1 MQETLSIDLGQN
13 LYDAL
18 VEFDAETQ
26 EIKPAL
32 AAELPEVT
40 GDGTIYT
47 FKLRQD
53 AKFSNG
59 DPVTSADVLYSWNR
73 AASLPEA
80 PYTDYVMGDI
90 KGYSEVRASV
100 LSTDTTAPK
109 VTSMSGVTAPDD
121 YTVQVTLNGPS
132 AYFLSQMTVWTYYV
146 HNQKVVKEGSADWMI
161 GPGAGTGAYILTEWK
176 NDESLAM
183 EPNPYYWGEKA
194 TVNVSVPIIK
204 DTTTAQAQY
213 EAGQLS
219 VLDGPSS
226 ADLDRIK
233 GDATLSKQLFSVGQ
247 ARAVWIGLNVMSGPF
262 SPQNDPKAM
271 KLREAFYR
279 SIDREQ
285 LVDLALSG
293 AGQPLTNFMPE
304 GEPGFKKVDVYPYD
318 PTIAKQLLAD
328 AGYPNCQGLDLT
340 YTYRQRDAE
349 QKVAEQLQAQW
360 KENLGCDIKVEGVEW
375 TDMLANRQDH
385 QYTMFYDS
393 WGHDYPDPQNWFF
406 PKLHSSQIK
415 GVGTGIGNDPGFSD
429 PEFDRLVEEGN
440 VLADPERI
448 EERYQ
453 KYQQAEEIVLKAAV
467 EIPLYQ
473 VTRYWEASP
482 EWTGYGA
489 NNSVIYPFRMIKPA
503 R

>member
-1 MQETLSIDLGQN
+1 
-13 LYDAL
+13 
-18 VEFDAETQ
+18 
-26 EIKPAL
+26 
-32 AAELPEVT
+32 
-40 GDGTIYT
+40 
-47 FKLRQD
+47 
-53 AKFSNG
+53 
-59 DPVTSADVLYSWNR
+59 
-73 AASLPEA
+73 
-80 PYTDYVMGDI
+80 
-90 KGYSEVRASV
+90 
-100 LSTDTTAPK
+100 
-109 VTSMSGVTAPDD
+109 
-121 YTVQVTLNGPS
+121 
-132 AYFLSQMTVWTYYV
+132 
-146 HNQKVVKEGSADWMI
+146 
-161 GPGAGTGAYILTEWK
+161 
-176 NDESLAM
+176 M
-183 EPNPYYWGEKA
+183 EPNPNYWGEKA
-194 TVNVSVPIIK
+194 TVSVSVPVIK

-233 GDATLSKQLFSVGQ
+233 GDATLSSQLFSVGQ
-247 ARAVWIGLNVMSGPF
+247 ARAVWVGLNVMTGPF

-271 KLREAFYR
+271 QLREAIYR

-293 AGQPLTNFMPE
+293 AGQPLTTFMPA
-304 GEPGFKKVDVYPYD
+304 GEPGYKEIDVYPYD
-318 PTIAKQLLAD
+318 PTIAKQLLSD
-328 AGYPNCQGLDLT
+328 AGHPNCQGLDLT

-393 WGHDYPDPQNWFF
+393 WGHDYPDPQNWYF

-453 KYQQAEEIVLKAAV
+453 KYQQAEEIVQKAAV

-473 VTRYWEASP
+473 VTRYWESSP

-489 NNSVIYPFRMIKPA
+489 NNSVIYPFRMVKPA
-503 R
+503 K